1 MMRINENFIFKR
13 FDQKTETGNF
23 RLKRH
28 TGNKSLKLRH
38 FCKKK
43 MFGNTKKIVKPG
55 AKKNSLMWSG
65 KFCVLLCR
73 EETVH

>member
-1 MMRINENFIFKR
+1 MMRINGNFIFKR

-38 FCKKK
+38 FRKKK
-43 MFGNTKKIVKPG
+43 MFGNTQKIVKPPG
-55 AKKNSLMWSG
+55 AKTQFNVIWQ
-65 KFCVLLCR
+65 VLCFA
-73 EETVH
+73 